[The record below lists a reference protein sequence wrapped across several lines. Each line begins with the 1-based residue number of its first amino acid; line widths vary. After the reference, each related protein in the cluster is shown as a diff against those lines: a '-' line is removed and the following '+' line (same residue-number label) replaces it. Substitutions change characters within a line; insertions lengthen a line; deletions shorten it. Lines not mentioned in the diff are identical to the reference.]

1 VLACVHGQ
9 ANVSSA
15 SEPACCPP
23 HGQWDVLDV
32 HLHRFFRL
40 VVRVFVRRAHIRP
53 QQARPPAWGA
63 HPTDLSYSFC
73 FCWPAS
79 HCRGLGLLCCV
90 ASHPI
95 RISHTRTARCDRR
108 RPHTR
113 ASSPELLLKLG
124 PLLVRLPLVPAGR
137 MEGGRNAKRNWKCV
151 GHTAR
156 EVPAPRTQRH
166 PSSTSAEL
174 QHSSSHQGRE
184 GRKQQC

>member
-1 VLACVHGQ
+1 MRTCCFALAFFLGGAGPFCCDRFWRALRCAWGEAWCVLACVHGQ

-40 VVRVFVRRAHIRP
+40 VVRVFVRRTHIRP
-53 QQARPPAWGA
+53 QQAHPPAWGA

-90 ASHPI
+90 TSHPI

-137 MEGGRNAKRNWKCV
+137 MEGGRNA
-151 GHTAR
+151 
-156 EVPAPRTQRH
+156 
-166 PSSTSAEL
+166 
-174 QHSSSHQGRE
+174 
-184 GRKQQC
+184 